1 MQNYTIYFNF
11 ASLIK
16 RIFNIFY
23 FLPMGIKIL
32 TRPFTAIKR
41 WPRGHRMVLRIAAA
55 LIIAAVSNLLISS
68 FVDTPKMSK
77 IRRDNHRLEREFIIL
92 QEKIYASEQI
102 LADIKHRDHYVY
114 RPLLGIDTI
123 GDPDILRVYSDYND
137 DKYTPYEG
145 NTYSE
150 LIATGWRNIDRL
162 TRQIYYASISLD
174 DTQDM
179 ATHKEEFST
188 VIPAIWPID
197 RTKLRSV
204 SSLYG
209 MRRHPRYGTWRK
221 HEGVDLAAPKGTP
234 VYATGNAVVVQSRWR
249 PGYGNLIELN
259 HGFGYKTRY
268 GHLHKMYVKDGDS
281 VTRGQVI
288 GEVGNTGVSEGSH
301 LHYEVRFRDN
311 TVNPIHYFNKDMSPE
326 AYIELMNQIEESSAK
341 N

>member
-1 MQNYTIYFNF
+1 
-11 ASLIK
+11 
-16 RIFNIFY
+16 
-23 FLPMGIKIL
+23 MGIKSYSTYI
-32 TRPFTAIKR
+32 ASIKR
-41 WPRGHRMVLRIAAA
+41 WPRGYRIVLRIFIA
-55 LIIAAVSNLLISS
+55 LVIAVATNLAISS
-68 FVDTPKMSK
+68 VVDTPKMSK
-77 IRRDNHRLEREFIIL
+77 IRRDNNRLVREHAIL
-92 QEKIYASEQI
+92 MEKIAASGQI
-102 LADIKHRDHYVY
+102 LEDIKHRDHYVY
-114 RPLLGIDTI
+114 RPLLGVDTI

-137 DKYTPYEG
+137 SKYVCYAGDK
-145 NTYSE
+145 YSE
-150 LIATGWRNIDRL
+150 LIEQGWRNLDKL

-174 DTQDM
+174 DTQEM

-234 VYATGNAVVVQSRWR
+234 VYATGNAVVSESRWR
-249 PGYGNLIELN
+249 NGYGNLIELN

-268 GHLHKMYVKDGDS
+268 GHLSKMYVKEGDS

-288 GEVGNTGVSEGSH
+288 GEVGNTGVSHGSH

-326 AYIELMNQIEESSAK
+326 AYVELMSQIEESSEK

>member
-1 MQNYTIYFNF
+1 
-11 ASLIK
+11 
-16 RIFNIFY
+16 
-23 FLPMGIKIL
+23 MGINRLVTLIDS
-32 TRPFTAIKR
+32 IKR
-41 WPRGHRMVLRIAAA
+41 WPRGYRMALRMVVALVIAVVTN
-55 LIIAAVSNLLISS
+55 LIISS
-68 FVDTPKMSK
+68 YTDTPKMAK
-77 IRRDNHRLEREFIIL
+77 IRRDNHRLEREYVIL
-92 QEKIYASEQI
+92 QEKIAASEQI
-102 LADIKHRDHYVY
+102 LEDIKHRDHYVY

-123 GDPDILRVYSDYND
+123 GDPNILRVYSDYND
-137 DKYTPYEG
+137 AKYTKYAG
-145 NTYSE
+145 NDYST
-150 LIATGWRNIDRL
+150 LITEGWRNLDRL
-162 TRQIYYASISLD
+162 TREIYYASISLD
-174 DTQDM
+174 DTQEM
-179 ATHKEEFST
+179 ATNKEEFST

-209 MRRHPRYGTWRK
+209 MRKHPRYGTWRK

-234 VYATGNAVVVQSRWR
+234 VYATGNAVVKQARWR
-249 PGYGNLIELN
+249 TGYGNLVELN

-268 GHLHKMYVKDGDS
+268 GHLSKMYVKEGDS

-326 AYIELMNQIEESSAK
+326 SYIELMNQIEASTAK

>member
-1 MQNYTIYFNF
+1 MGLNRLRTLFDSVMRMPYGY
-11 ASLIK
+11 
-16 RIFNIFY
+16 RI
-23 FLPMGIKIL
+23 M
-32 TRPFTAIKR
+32 
-41 WPRGHRMVLRIAAA
+41 LRIVVA
-55 LIIAAVSNLLISS
+55 LIIAAASNILISS
-68 FVDTPKMSK
+68 FIDTPKISK
-77 IRRDNHRLEREFIIL
+77 IKRDNHHLVREFSIL
-92 QEKIYASEQI
+92 QEKIAASEQT
-102 LADIKHRDHYVY
+102 LQDIKHRDHYVY

-123 GDPDILRVYSDYND
+123 TDPEILRVYSDYND
-137 DKYTPYEG
+137 DKYAPYA
-145 NTYSE
+145 NDKYSE
-150 LIATGWRNIDRL
+150 LIVSGWRNLDHL
-162 TRQIYYASISLD
+162 TRQTYYASISLD
-174 DTQDM
+174 KTQEL
-179 ATHKEEFST
+179 ATNKEEFST

-234 VYATGNAVVVQSRWR
+234 VYATGNAVVSQACWR
-249 PGYGNLIELN
+249 PGYGKLIELN

-268 GHLHKMYVKDGDS
+268 GHLSKIYINAGDS

-301 LHYEVRFRDN
+301 LHYEVRYRGN

-326 AYIELMNQIEESSAK
+326 AYVELMNQIEESTTK

>member
-1 MQNYTIYFNF
+1 MGNNRLG
-11 ASLIK
+11 SL
-16 RIFNIFY
+16 
-23 FLPMGIKIL
+23 LGS
-32 TRPFTAIKR
+32 IKR
-41 WPRGHRMVLRIAAA
+41 WPRGYRIALRMVLALVIA
-55 LIIAAVSNLLISS
+55 IACNLAISS
-68 FVDTPKMSK
+68 YTDTPKMAK
-77 IRRDNHRLEREFIIL
+77 IRRDNHRLEREYIIL
-92 QEKIYASEQI
+92 QEKIAASEQI
-102 LADIKHRDHYVY
+102 LEDIKHRDHYVY
-114 RPLLGIDTI
+114 RPLLGVDTI

-137 DKYTPYEG
+137 ERYAEYRGGD
-145 NTYSE
+145 YST
-150 LIATGWRNIDRL
+150 LIEESWRSLDHL
-162 TRQIYYASISLD
+162 TRSIYYASISLD
-174 DTQDM
+174 DTQEM

-204 SSLYG
+204 SSLFG
-209 MRRHPRYGTWRK
+209 MRKHPRYGTWRK

-234 VYATGNAVVVQSRWR
+234 VYATGNAVVREARWR
-249 PGYGNLIELN
+249 NGYGNLIELN

-268 GHLHKMYVKDGDS
+268 GHLHKMYVKEGDS

-326 AYIELMNQIEESSAK
+326 AYVELMNQIEESTVK